1 MAEGEGMKTIL
12 GLFATALLST
22 SAIAAPPA
30 VTPTTTKAGAPLP
43 VHIGG
48 RVERTADGFKRQ

>member
-12 GLFATALLST
+12 GLIAATLLWT
-22 SAIAAPPA
+22 PAIAALPT
-30 VTPTTTKAGAPLP
+30 VTPTTAKAGAPLP

-48 RVERTADGFKRQ
+48 RVERTADGF